1 MVCYMCEYDGSCQ
14 LQEIAPDIT
23 GCSGHSKYKEPPEK
37 PELYVVE
44 QSQQSRPVV
53 PKLSDFK
60 VGDCVIADSNPHNL
74 RMWKLPGY
82 LAGNALTV
90 IGFTKEKVICDWDGG
105 KPFRILPELLRICKR
120 EGGSHADS

>member
-1 MVCYMCEYDGSCQ
+1 MVCYLCEYDGGCQ

-23 GCSGHSKYKEPPEK
+23 GCSGHSKYKEPLEK
-37 PELYVVE
+37 PEPYVVE

-82 LAGNALTV
+82 LAGNALKV

-105 KPFRILPELLRICKR
+105 KPFRILPELLRVIENKH
-120 EGGSHADS
+120 E